1 MIKNIKKQYNIYK
14 TTNLVNGKFY
24 WGVHDSIDE
33 NDGYF
38 GSGAVLQ
45 KAIEKHGKENFRRI
59 TKLLYDTSKDAYKD
73 EAVIVDLKII
83 KRKDCYNTAPG
94 GNGGNLWG
102 EKEKH
107 PWFGKFRTEE
117 SKRKMSVS
125 HKGRITWMKGKT
137 HSLETKIKM
146 RENHANMSGENNP
159 MYGKSLSEETKRKIS
174 VSLKSR
180 NNANC

>member
-1 MIKNIKKQYNIYK
+1 
-14 TTNLVNGKFY
+14 
-24 WGVHDSIDE
+24 
-33 NDGYF
+33 
-38 GSGAVLQ
+38 
-45 KAIEKHGKENFRRI
+45 
-59 TKLLYDTSKDAYKD
+59 
-73 EAVIVDLKII
+73 
-83 KRKDCYNTAPG
+83 
-94 GNGGNLWG
+94 
-102 EKEKH
+102 
-107 PWFGKFRTEE
+107 
-117 SKRKMSVS
+117 MSVS